1 MTPRKYMK
9 KATTTLNNTE
19 MTPPTYMKKDLQTK
33 VDDQGAED
41 QHNEHDPTKSTKA
54 PRKDDAAQVHEEGH
68 NNKLVD
74 DHKRADDHG
83 VIDHHKDQ
91 RPRPQIANQD
101 TMQK

>member
-41 QHNEHDPTKSTKA
+41 QHYE
-54 PRKDDAAQVHEEGH
+54 RRVQ
-68 NNKLVD
+68 
-74 DHKRADDHG
+74 
-83 VIDHHKDQ
+83 
-91 RPRPQIANQD
+91 
-101 TMQK
+101 